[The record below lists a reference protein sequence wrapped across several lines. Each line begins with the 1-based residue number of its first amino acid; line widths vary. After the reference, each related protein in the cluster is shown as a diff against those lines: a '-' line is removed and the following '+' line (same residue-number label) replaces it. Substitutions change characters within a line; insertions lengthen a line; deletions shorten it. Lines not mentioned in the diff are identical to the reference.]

1 TNIVHIRKSKMDQ
14 QTLDAFLKQST
25 TKPIYKQYL
34 PFMKLARDCFVQN
47 PIITYWTLCYVVE
60 AALKNQT
67 KPSDDFRKFLLE
79 IMSCL
84 EMEKKSRSSTGD
96 RLFLDEKEAQKF
108 IEEYGN
114 KLVEKAEENE
124 ELMEKYDLAYKL
136 YLSASNIFQMYT
148 VFVRD
153 DEENLK
159 RIKFCKW
166 RAVECFK
173 KKKEQDENPTPKPE
187 DNDIGGGG
195 GGGGSDGSLGDNNEQ
210 HHESSCPYPS
220 GGTSTSSTSNTLPYP
235 SNIGF
240 SPGSNDYNNVHFNE
254 PINPIEPSPSSS
266 SSSIQYPTPAPRA
279 TPTNAGSK
287 PQDDR
292 QKQLA
297 QELASLQL
305 SESDSKRAE
314 LLCESALYAI
324 RANDLLTA
332 VETLKQT
339 LELLYKRARK

>member
-1 TNIVHIRKSKMDQ
+1 MDQ
-14 QTLDAFLKQST
+14 QILETFLKQST

-34 PFMKLARDCFVQN
+34 PFMKLARDSFAQN
-47 PIITYWTLCYVVE
+47 PILTYWTLCYVVE

-67 KPSDDFRKFLLE
+67 KPTDDFRKFLLE

-84 EMEKKSRSSTGD
+84 EKEKKSRIGD
-96 RLFLDEKEAQKF
+96 NLFWNEKDAQKF

-124 ELMEKYDLAYKL
+124 ELMERYDLAYKL
-136 YLSASNIFQMYT
+136 YLTASNIFQMYT

-153 DEENLK
+153 DEENIK

-173 KKKEQDENPTPKPE
+173 KKKEQDENPQPKFS
-187 DNDIGGGG
+187 DNVDDDAGNGSNAGGT
-195 GGGGSDGSLGDNNEQ
+195 SNDD
-210 HHESSCPYPS
+210 HHESSSTSSCPYPS
-220 GGTSTSSTSNTLPYP
+220 GSDRPYPPASSSSTLPYP
-235 SNIGF
+235 SSNIGF
-240 SPGSNDYNNVHFNE
+240 SGLNDGNNNNAKSNVETADLLNLNE
-254 PINPIEPSPSSS
+254 PTSSS
-266 SSSIQYPTPAPRA
+266 SAQFPTPAPRA
-279 TPTNAGSK
+279 ATAAASK
-287 PQDDR
+287 PKDDR
-292 QKQLA
+292 QIQLEK
-297 QELASLQL
+297 ELSSLTL

-332 VETLKQT
+332 VDTLKQT
-339 LELLYKRARK
+339 IELLYKRAKK

>member
-1 TNIVHIRKSKMDQ
+1 MDQ
-14 QTLDAFLKQST
+14 QTLETFLKQST

-34 PFMKLARDCFVQN
+34 PFMKLARDCFQQN

-79 IMSCL
+79 IMSSL
-84 EMEKKSRSSTGD
+84 EKEKKSRIGD
-96 RLFLDEKEAQKF
+96 NLFTNEKEAQKF

-153 DEENLK
+153 DEENQK

-173 KKKEQDENPTPKPE
+173 KKKEQDENPAPKPI
-187 DNDIGGGG
+187 DNDNDGGN
-195 GGGGSDGSLGDNNEQ
+195 SDDNNEQ
-210 HHESSCPYPS
+210 HQESSCPYPS
-220 GGTSTSSTSNTLPYP
+220 GTDCPYPSSSSSNATSLPYP
-235 SNIGF
+235 SSNIGF
-240 SPGSNDYNNVHFNE
+240 SGSNDNNTQPAMDE
-254 PINPIEPSPSSS
+254 PVDLINLDEPSSS
-266 SSSIQYPTPAPRA
+266 QLPTPAPRA
-279 TPTNAGSK
+279 ASK
-287 PQDDR
+287 PTTDDR
-292 QKQLA
+292 QIQLA
-297 QELASLQL
+297 QELASLKL

-339 LELLYKRARK
+339 LELLYKRAKK